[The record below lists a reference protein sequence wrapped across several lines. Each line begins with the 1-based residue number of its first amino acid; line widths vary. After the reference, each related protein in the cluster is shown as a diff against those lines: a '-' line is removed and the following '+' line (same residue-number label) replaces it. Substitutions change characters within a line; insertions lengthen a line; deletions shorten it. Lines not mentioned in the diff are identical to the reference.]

1 MRGHCQGVSILSE
14 AACCRC
20 GHCKSLAPEFAKAAM
35 MLTKEES
42 AIKLVKIDAT
52 VHENLATQ
60 YDVQGTLAL
69 SRLKLC
75 ALALGSGSGGRLT
88 ICVTLPVCV
97 RLLNRV
103 PNPDVV

>member
-1 MRGHCQGVSILSE
+1 
-14 AACCRC
+14 
-20 GHCKSLAPEFAKAAM
+20 M